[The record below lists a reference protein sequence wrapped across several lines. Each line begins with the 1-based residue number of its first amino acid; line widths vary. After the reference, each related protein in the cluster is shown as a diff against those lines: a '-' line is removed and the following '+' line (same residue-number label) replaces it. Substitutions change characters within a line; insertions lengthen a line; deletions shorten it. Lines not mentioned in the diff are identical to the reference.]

1 MKKFLFEV
9 MPIHARLKG
18 IIVAET
24 DEAGR
29 FGWLQ
34 KKSGISRNTW
44 QTWWDKDD
52 APPSGKMIEAA
63 GRLWPHYAFWLAT
76 GISDSE
82 YGHTFPKTLPNS
94 TTWPEDGVARAAS
107 AKEYLAHCVM
117 MQDKMAG
124 TSSAYDNQKEWERD
138 WERLDALSW
147 DREISIYSNRVIFES
162 YENRI
167 RAQSAKVNPWMPDE
181 GDGIHP
187 DS

>member
-1 MKKFLFEV
+1 MKNFLFEV
-9 MPIHARLKG
+9 LPIHDRLKR

-34 KKSGISRNTW
+34 KKSRISRNTW
-44 QTWWDKDD
+44 QTWWNKD
-52 APPSGKMIEAA
+52 APPSGSMIEAA
-63 GRLWPHYAFWLAT
+63 ARLWPHYAFWLAT
-76 GISDSE
+76 GITDNE
-82 YGHTFPKTLPNS
+82 YGHTFPKILPNS
-94 TTWPEDGVARAAS
+94 TTWPENGVARSAS
-107 AKEYLAHCVM
+107 AKEYLSHCVM
-117 MQDKMAG
+117 MQDKLID
-124 TSSAYDNQKEWERD
+124 TNRPYDSLKEWDRD
-138 WERLDALSW
+138 WEKLNALSW

-167 RAQSAKVNPWMPDE
+167 RAQSAKVHPWMPDE